1 MPERDVCLVVPASYW
16 FEMHGE
22 RPDPD
27 LEQVEYK
34 LRCQIIAQSSVVVLA
49 TICELLR
56 LAPEPRPGV
65 TADRRVLK
73 ALGVIVTVDTANK
86 EVTIMGTLQGY
97 FPKLGY
103 VSCTDLVGGPWIT
116 LWMNRSRCGNFAH

>member
-1 MPERDVCLVVPASYW
+1 
-16 FEMHGE
+16 
-22 RPDPD
+22 
-27 LEQVEYK
+27 
-34 LRCQIIAQSSVVVLA
+34 
-49 TICELLR
+49 
-56 LAPEPRPGV
+56 
-65 TADRRVLK
+65 VLK